1 MKAARVIVFPIKG
14 RNWCFS
20 RSIERTTTQES
31 ESTKPSPKFKDLY
44 KKITSNGKPMN
55 QNVEIITDFFS
66 TKMNKAWAGLGE
78 APEGS
83 IKNKIHGLGVKLLA
97 RVKPSEIFLK
107 SISKDVT
114 NVEITYPTSLNP
126 RLVRRRLRH
135 IAFRGSVIHR
145 RYLYGSVSLLPLT
158 AACAILPLPN
168 IPFFWTLFR
177 TYSHWRALQGSERL
191 LVLVSDGS
199 TTGNSTTLNE
209 QKRDSDDNEEHE
221 HKSLNAPIPQWV
233 LHPSKDL
240 DKYLCDLDEEDGL
253 SKSVVSEIC
262 KAYHLDTQEVVKY
275 RSSM

>member
-1 MKAARVIVFPIKG
+1 MKAARLIVFPIKG

-20 RSIERTTTQES
+20 RSIEQTVQES
-31 ESTKPSPKFKDLY
+31 EATKPSPKFKDLY
-44 KKITSNGKPMN
+44 KKITSKGKPMN
-55 QNVEIITDFFS
+55 QNVEIITEFFS

-145 RYLYGSVSLLPLT
+145 RYFYGSVSLLPLT

-199 TTGNSTTLNE
+199 TTVKE
-209 QKRDSDDNEEHE
+209 QKRDSDDEDEQE
-221 HKSLNAPIPQWV
+221 HKSLNALIPQWV
-233 LHPSKDL
+233 LHPSEDL
-240 DKYLCDLDEEDGL
+240 DKYLQDLDEKDGL
-253 SKSVVSEIC
+253 SKSVVSKIC
-262 KAYHLDTQEVVKY
+262 KAYHLDTQEVDKY
-275 RSSM
+275 RCSM